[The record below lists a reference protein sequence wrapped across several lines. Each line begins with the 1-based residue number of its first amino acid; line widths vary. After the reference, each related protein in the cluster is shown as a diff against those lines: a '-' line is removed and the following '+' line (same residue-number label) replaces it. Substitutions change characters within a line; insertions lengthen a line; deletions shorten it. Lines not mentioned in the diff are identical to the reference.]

1 MKKLISILAAALVIV
16 SLGVSCTKDNPTN
29 TSGGGQSSGGGSAT
43 SSIAGTTWSTAEQA
57 GFGTLTLTFTAN
69 DCTLKRTNGSNSE
82 SCTYP
87 YTFSGNTVKTKVK
100 LSVWNGGEEQE
111 ATGTVSGNGMN
122 FKLSKNGSNYLFSK
136 K

>member
-1 MKKLISILAAALVIV
+1 MKNLFYVLAVLIILG
-16 SLGVSCTKDNPTN
+16 LGISCTKDNSTRKD
-29 TSGGGQSSGGGSAT
+29 GGNPSEPST
-43 SSIAGTTWSTAEQA
+43 SIAGTTWSTADQV
-57 GFGTLTLTFTAN
+57 GFGTLTLSFSSG
-69 DCTLKRTNGSNSE
+69 DCTLKRTNGGNTE

-100 LSVWNGGEEQE
+100 LSVWSGGEEQE
-111 ATGTVSGNGMN
+111 STGTVSGSSLN